1 MSLDLTIQNYNFT
14 ELHGLFKIEYP
25 FVNTNENIQRMNNLL
40 SSIKEQFSK
49 DIYIFYFKAYFIIV
63 TIYQL
68 LDNKM
73 ICEKE
78 IPLYMKKIVK
88 IKSFEQYDCETVIE
102 ILYVKP
108 LLKKNDESRILP
120 IHNANNNTNAI
131 MDSFPNSVAPGNL
144 NSIKRITQFQNLNLN
159 TCFRTNYFN
168 SSSCNFQYAI
178 PNEIKNVVSM
188 RLASIE
194 IPNAWYLFSY
204 GKRNNLFTIDVT
216 IDNRITSYSIVIPDG
231 NYDSESLPHFLNT
244 TYFCESG
251 LETNLRYIRF
261 SIDSR
266 NFKSRFEILED
277 RPPDFHYSLRF
288 TEDMNQNIMSCFGWI
303 IGFRLPKYTN
313 IDDNIQS
320 EGLFDGAGDKYI
332 YMCLTDYQYNIN
344 SVNMIGFDKSIMDED
359 VLAKI
364 PMVNGKLSLIIDDN
378 HNPLTKT
385 RRYNG
390 PVNINK
396 MQVKILDKFGE
407 IIDLNNMDFSF
418 TLELEILYESF
429 NFRDVTA

>member
-1 MSLDLTIQNYNFT
+1 MSVDLSIHNYNFA
-14 ELHGLFKIEYP
+14 ELLGLFKVENQLTNK
-25 FVNTNENIQRMNNLL
+25 NTNENIKRMKNML
-40 SSIKEQFSK
+40 STIQEQFSN
-49 DIYIFYFKAYFIIV
+49 DIYNFYLKAYIIII

-68 LDNKM
+68 LETN
-73 ICEKE
+73 ISESE
-78 IPLYMKKIVK
+78 IPFYMNKIKKIK
-88 IKSFEQYDCETVIE
+88 AFEKYDCKSIIE
-102 ILYVKP
+102 IVYSAPPRKDP
-108 LLKKNDESRILP
+108 PTPILNSNHP
-120 IHNANNNTNAI
+120 TNVI
-131 MDSFPNSVAPGNL
+131 LDSFPNSVAPGNL

-194 IPNAWYLFSY
+194 IPNAWYLFSHA
-204 GKRNNLFTIDVT
+204 KQNNIFKIDVT
-216 IDNRITSYSIVIPDG
+216 LNNHLTSYSIIIPDG
-231 NYDSESLPHFLNT
+231 NYDSESLQHFLNT

-251 LETNLRYIRF
+251 LDNSLQYIRF
-261 SIDSR
+261 TIDHRS
-266 NFKSRFEILED
+266 FKSRFEIIQDDNNQDKLQFSLIFLED
-277 RPPDFHYSLRF
+277 I
-288 TEDMNQNIMSCFGWI
+288 NQNMMSRLGWTL
-303 IGFRLPKYTN
+303 GFRLPKYLN
-313 IDDNIQS
+313 IDDTIQS

-332 YMCLTDYQYNIN
+332 YMCLTDYQYNSN
-344 SVNMIGFDKSIMDED
+344 SVNMIGFDKSMMDED

-378 HNPLTKT
+378 NNPLTKT

-396 MQVKILDKFGE
+396 LQVKIMDKFGE

-429 NFRDVTA
+429 NFRDVNA